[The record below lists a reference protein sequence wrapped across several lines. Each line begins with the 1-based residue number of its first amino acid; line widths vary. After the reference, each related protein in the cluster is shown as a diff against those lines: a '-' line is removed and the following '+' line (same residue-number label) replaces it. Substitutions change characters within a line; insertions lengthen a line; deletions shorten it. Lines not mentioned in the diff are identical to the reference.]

1 MAPLVVHGKVYVGN
15 SGGELGVRG
24 WIKALAAADGRVL
37 WTAYN
42 TGPDSAV
49 KIGPRFQPYYP
60 QDRGTDLGVAS
71 WPPDRWQIGG
81 GNVWGFVSYDPEQ
94 NLIIHGTGN
103 PRQLEPRPASRRQQ
117 VDCGVFA
124 RDADTGEARW
134 FYQWSPHDLFDHDGI
149 NENILVDRPWRGA
162 PRKLLIHPERNGYVY
177 VLDRVTGQVLAAKPF
192 VRITSSKGVD
202 LTTGRLVPNDVKKP
216 ETGKTVRDVAPAS
229 PGAKDWQPSAY
240 SPRTGLLYLPH
251 QTLSMDYEGT
261 EANYIAGTP
270 YVGANVKIYAD
281 PVDPGDGSRG
291 AFTAWDPMGGKVAWR
306 IKEWFPVWSGTL
318 VTAGDV
324 AFYGTMDG
332 WFKAVDARSGKLLWK
347 HKTESGII
355 GQPVTYLGPDGKQYV
370 AVLAGVGGWPGA
382 IVSSGLDTRDR
393 TAGGGFVNAMK
404 DLPKVTAAGDLL
416 YVFAL
421 ADMRPLGSSRA
432 EPAPFRFAMSVSL
445 AGTLA
450 LGRPAFAAPAAAPA
464 AWPRVI
470 RVAADPNNLPFTNR
484 RREGFENRIAELI
497 ARTLHA
503 RIEYVWHAQRRGF
516 FRETLKDGNCDLVLG
531 VPSGF
536 ERVLTTRP
544 LLPLE
549 LRVRVAARSRH
560 RRPLAGRS
568 AAACADDRR
577 PARRRR
583 RRESAARARARPAR
597 HRRSGAWLHRVRR
610 LPDGGSARANHRRGR
625 RRPARRRAR
634 VGTARGL
641 LRAAEEP
648 HRDDRDTGRGPRPA
662 VHVRDRHGRA
672 QGRARAPR
680 CDR

>member
-1 MAPLVVHGKVYVGN
+1 MAILLAASTVERVAAATRTAARRDSTTDGVATVGADWPMATGNWQNTRFSSLAQIDASNADRLALAWTFHTGVLKGQEAAPIVAAGRMYVVSPFPNVLYALDLAKAGTPNVVAWKYEPKPLPAAQGIACCDVVNRGAAVEGGRVFFNTLDGQTCAVDAATGRELWKTRVGDIQIGETVTMAPLVVHGKVYVGN

-103 PRQLEPRPASRRQQ
+103 PGSWNPDLRPG
-117 VDCGVFA
+117 DNKWTCGVFA
-124 RDADTGEARW
+124 RDADTGEACW

-192 VRITSSKGVD
+192 VRVTSSKGVD

-291 AFTAWDPMGGKVAWR
+291 AFTAWDPMVGKVAWR

-347 HKTESGII
+347 HKTESGIV

-404 DLPKVTAAGDLL
+404 DLPKVTTAGDLL

-421 ADMRPLGSSRA
+421 R
-432 EPAPFRFAMSVSL
+432 
-445 AGTLA
+445 
-450 LGRPAFAAPAAAPA
+450 
-464 AWPRVI
+464 
-470 RVAADPNNLPFTNR
+470 
-484 RREGFENRIAELI
+484 
-497 ARTLHA
+497 
-503 RIEYVWHAQRRGF
+503 
-516 FRETLKDGNCDLVLG
+516 
-531 VPSGF
+531 
-536 ERVLTTRP
+536 
-544 LLPLE
+544 
-549 LRVRVAARSRH
+549 
-560 RRPLAGRS
+560 
-568 AAACADDRR
+568 
-577 PARRRR
+577 
-583 RRESAARARARPAR
+583 
-597 HRRSGAWLHRVRR
+597 
-610 LPDGGSARANHRRGR
+610 
-625 RRPARRRAR
+625 
-634 VGTARGL
+634 
-641 LRAAEEP
+641 
-648 HRDDRDTGRGPRPA
+648 
-662 VHVRDRHGRA
+662 
-672 QGRARAPR
+672 
-680 CDR
+680 